1 MKKSHSK
8 KLVVTALAAIVALSS
23 ISTTVFAD
31 FSYEEDE
38 QPMEQDELF
47 MDADIQD
54 GDYVQITAGDEGIYE
69 ASSEYNEVIGMTDDE
84 VLSLYDEF
92 LATRPGVV
100 SEDQEMSQEVLEEFA
115 QYAVEQGAIEDT
127 AVQKAAITKALVRS
141 EFKAVVAGGKAKGDT
156 TAAAALLDHSL
167 QDHPS
172 NLSYDEYTT
181 YAKQIKQST
190 EFNTIVNNFR
200 SYVTGRKLSQRME
213 SGSTTLNSTEDLH
226 LAYNKV
232 SYVIYGTKKN
242 NVWTMR
248 VVFSDKYD
256 FEKAPWK
263 NAMTSN
269 AAVTAINNYAAYAQS
284 LGAIVPYDIK
294 VTVTT
299 TFTE

>member
-31 FSYEEDE
+31 FPYEEDE

-156 TAAAALLDHSL
+156 TAAALLDHSL

-200 SYVTGRKLSQRME
+200 SYVTGRKLAQRME

>member
-31 FSYEEDE
+31 FPYEEDE

-54 GDYVQITAGDEGIYE
+54 GDYIQITAGDEGIYE

-100 SEDQEMSQEVLEEFA
+100 YEDQEMSQEVLEEFA

-156 TAAAALLDHSL
+156 TAAALLDHSL

>member
-31 FSYEEDE
+31 FPYEEDE

-54 GDYVQITAGDEGIYE
+54 GDYIQITAGDEGIYE

-92 LATRPGVV
+92 LATRPGAV

-156 TAAAALLDHSL
+156 TAAALLDHSL

>member
-31 FSYEEDE
+31 FPYEEDE

-156 TAAAALLDHSL
+156 TAAALLDHSL

-172 NLSYDEYTT
+172 NLSYDEYT
-181 YAKQIKQST
+181 
-190 EFNTIVNNFR
+190 
-200 SYVTGRKLSQRME
+200 
-213 SGSTTLNSTEDLH
+213 DLCE
-226 LAYNKV
+226 
-232 SYVIYGTKKN
+232 T
-242 NVWTMR
+242 
-248 VVFSDKYD
+248 D
-256 FEKAPWK
+256 
-263 NAMTSN
+263 
-269 AAVTAINNYAAYAQS
+269 
-284 LGAIVPYDIK
+284 
-294 VTVTT
+294 
-299 TFTE
+299 

>member
-8 KLVVTALAAIVALSS
+8 KLVLTALAAIVALSS

-31 FSYEEDE
+31 FPYEEDE
-38 QPMEQDELF
+38 QPMEQDELI

-54 GDYVQITAGDEGIYE
+54 GDYVQITAGNEGLYE

-156 TAAAALLDHSL
+156 TAAALLDHSL

>member
-31 FSYEEDE
+31 FPYEEDE

-156 TAAAALLDHSL
+156 TAAALLDHSL

-200 SYVTGRKLSQRME
+200 SYVRGRKLSQRME